1 MRSRVE
7 QLDGLIVI
15 EVVGEI
21 ERAES
26 KLAARFS
33 RRRRRRRAVTAA
45 NGSQRSSDSTA

>member
-1 MRSRVE
+1 MQRRIVGSQRDRASQ

-33 RRRRRRRAVTAA
+33 RRLGVVMRL
-45 NGSQRSSDSTA
+45 